1 MSERAFISCFLAAL
15 VVWLGA
21 TFFFSLVVLPGLF
34 INLERFEA
42 GGIAA
47 LLFPLYYRVGTAA
60 AIVALAASLLLARSS
75 GLAWRAAT
83 LTIAVMLACQLYSTF
98 VLHPR
103 VAELRGDALLSEQFD
118 ALHRRSVRYNG
129 IVLFGGLALLGAS
142 GLLFEK
148 R

>member
-1 MSERAFISCFLAAL
+1 MPQRALVAALIGAL

-21 TFFFSLVVLPGLF
+21 TFFFSLVVLPSLF
-34 INLERFEA
+34 INLERAQA
-42 GGIAA
+42 GAVAA

-60 AIVALAASLLLARSS
+60 GVVALLTALLLARGA
-75 GLAWRAAT
+75 GLVWRAAT
-83 LTIAVMLACQLYSTF
+83 LTITVMLACQLYSTF

-103 VAELRGDALLSEQFD
+103 VAALRGDAAHSAEFE

-129 IVLFGGLALLGAS
+129 IVLFGGLALIGAS
-142 GLLFEK
+142 GLLFDK